1 MCDILFYKGS
11 DYMGFFKHPNLI
23 YPTDKKERTIG
34 SYVVQGVSIFGITVI
49 VLALI
54 YFSMKGVG

>member
-1 MCDILFYKGS
+1 
-11 DYMGFFKHPNLI
+11 MGFFKHPNLI

-34 SYVVQGVSIFGITVI
+34 SYIVQGVSIFGITVI

-54 YFSMKGVG
+54 YFSMRGVG